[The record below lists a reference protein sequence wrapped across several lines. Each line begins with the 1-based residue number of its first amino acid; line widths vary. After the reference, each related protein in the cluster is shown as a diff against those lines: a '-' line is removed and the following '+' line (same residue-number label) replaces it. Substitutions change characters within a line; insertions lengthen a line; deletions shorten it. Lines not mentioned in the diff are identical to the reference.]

1 MLCVCLLLGF
11 IAWTF
16 PVISLI
22 SKKHPKLLSPSLLFC
37 AASLYMALW
46 DTQIQVREGDWAAIE
61 DTFGGILFGAT
72 VLVAVTLILN
82 IIALIKRKKK

>member
-1 MLCVCLLLGF
+1 MLSICLLLGF
-11 IAWTF
+11 IAWAF

-37 AASLYMALW
+37 AASLYMALCH
-46 DTQIQVREGDWAAIE
+46 THALVEKGDWAAIE

-82 IIALIKRKKK
+82 VIALIKRNKK